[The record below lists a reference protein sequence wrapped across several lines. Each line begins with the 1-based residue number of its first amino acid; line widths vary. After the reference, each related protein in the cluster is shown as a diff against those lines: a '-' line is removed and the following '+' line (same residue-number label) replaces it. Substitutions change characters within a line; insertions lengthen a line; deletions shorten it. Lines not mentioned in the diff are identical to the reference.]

1 MGFLTTVTVDATP
14 SANADGHGRLD
25 GTVFVFSILAYVSKF
40 VLFAEFFPI
49 YYVTNSEFT

>member
-49 YYVTNSEFT
+49 YYVTKSEFT